1 MAEQHRVTIEGG
13 TIAYQQAGSGPMV
26 VMLHGIGGAAAQFR
40 AQLAGLAD
48 EFTAIAWD
56 APGYGDSD
64 DPDGDWRMPDYAR
77 RLAALLDH
85 LTPDPVHILGQSW
98 GGLLAQEFYRQYPA
112 RVRSLILSDTFA
124 GSVVRPE
131 EQRDAI
137 LQGRLD
143 ALATKTPAEM
153 ATARLPVL
161 VTDDAPEA
169 VKQEIE
175 TMLAAIH
182 PSGYRQA
189 AIALHHTDFLDLLPK
204 ITVPTLVIAGEHDRV
219 VAMEHS
225 RQLAEGIPG
234 ARLEVIAGSGH
245 LSNQQKPDEYNAVVR
260 AFLREVG
267 GGR

>member
-1 MAEQHRVTIEGG
+1 MVERFQAEVKGLR
-13 TIAYQQAGSGPMV
+13 IAYRKAGSGPMV

-40 AQLAGLAD
+40 EQLEGLAD
-48 EFTAIAWD
+48 EFTVFAWD

-64 DPDGDWRMPDYAR
+64 DPDGDWRMADYAE
-77 RLAALLDH
+77 RLSSLLDQ
-85 LTPDPVHILGQSW
+85 LSLGPVHILGQSW
-98 GGLLAQEFYRQYPA
+98 GGLLAQEFYRQHPE

-124 GSVVRPE
+124 GSAVRPE
-131 EQRDAI
+131 AQRNAI

-143 ALATKTPAEM
+143 AVATRTPAEM
-153 ATARLPVL
+153 AAARLPML

-182 PSGYRQA
+182 PNGYRQA
-189 AIALHHTDFLDLLPK
+189 AVALHHTDFLDLLPA
-204 ITVPTLVIAGEHDRV
+204 INVPTLVIAGEHDRV

-234 ARLEVIAGSGH
+234 ARLEVIAGTGH
-245 LSNQQKPDEYNAVVR
+245 LSNQQKPDEYNAIVR
-260 AFLREVG
+260 AFLRKVEG
-267 GGR
+267 

>member
-1 MAEQHRVTIEGG
+1 MAERFQMQVDGL
-13 TIAYQQAGSGPMV
+13 TIAYQRAGSGPLV
-26 VMLHGIGGAAAQFR
+26 LMLHGIGGAAAQFR
-40 AQLAGLAD
+40 AQLEGLAD
-48 EFTAIAWD
+48 KFTVVAWD

-64 DPDGDWRMPDYAR
+64 DPGGDWRMPDYAE
-77 RLAALLDH
+77 RLSALIDQ

-98 GGLLAQEFYRQYPA
+98 GGLLAQEFYRQYPE

-124 GSVVRPE
+124 GSAVRPE
-131 EQRDAI
+131 AQRNAI

-153 ATARLPVL
+153 ATARLPAL
-161 VTDDAPEA
+161 VTDEASEA
-169 VKQEIE
+169 VREEIE

-182 PSGYRQA
+182 PDGYRQA
-189 AIALHHTDFLDLLPK
+189 AIALHHTDFRDLLPK
-204 ITVPTLVIAGEHDRV
+204 ISVPTLVIAGEHDQV

-234 ARLEVIAGSGH
+234 ARLEVIPGSGH

-260 AFLREVG
+260 RFLQAVEE
-267 GGR
+267 

>member
-1 MAEQHRVTIEGG
+1 MVDHHGLLIKGA
-13 TIAYQQAGSGPMV
+13 TIAYQQAGSGPV
-26 VMLHGIGGAAAQFR
+26 LLMLHGIGGAAAQFR

-48 EFTAIAWD
+48 EFTVVAWD
-56 APGYGDSD
+56 TPGYGDSD
-64 DPDGDWRMPDYAR
+64 DPGGDWRMADYAE
-77 RLAALLDH
+77 RLAALLDQ

-98 GGLLAQEFYRQYPA
+98 GGLLAQEFYRQYPE

-124 GSVVRPE
+124 GSAVRPE
-131 EQRDAI
+131 AQRNAI

-153 ATARLPVL
+153 ATARLPML
-161 VTDDAPEA
+161 VPDDAPEA

-182 PSGYRQA
+182 PDGYRQA
-189 AIALHHTDFLDLLPK
+189 AIALHYTDFRDLLPT
-204 ITVPTLVIAGEHDRV
+204 INVPTLVIAGEHDRV

-225 RQLAEGIPG
+225 RQLANGIPG
-234 ARLEVIAGSGH
+234 ARLEIIPGTGH

-260 AFLREVG
+260 AFLHEVDG
-267 GGR
+267 